1 MPWSKDKTLPSL
13 KNKSDEIKVLFAEVA
28 NKVLSKTQDEEK
40 AIEAGLSSVSKKEG
54 KVRVK
59 KSINTPE
66 GPLHLQMILRL
77 KESKDQERL
86 SQALESPLETLSE
99 EDSTQGTVT
108 VEKALETLVDDPILS
123 LDWDK
128 YNRLVL
134 RFKSGKEIK
143 SKPIPLKGNTSSVT
157 IVGNGPGGSG
167 STEGFIKESFET
179 VSKNLDSSNALYQYT
194 DGNLSSITYANGVIK
209 TFEYLQDSL
218 VSVSLSGNTPQEITL
233 VKTFTYIDDNLAFT
247 NYSQD

>member
-28 NKVLSKTQDEEK
+28 NKVLSETQDEEK

-59 KSINTPE
+59 KSSNTPE
-66 GPLHLQMILRL
+66 IPLHLQMILRL

-86 SQALESPLETLSE
+86 QEALESPLETLSE

-108 VEKALETLVDDPILS
+108 VEKALEAVVDDPIVS

-143 SKPIPLKGNTSSVT
+143 SKPIPLKGTSSVT
-157 IVGNGPGGSG
+157 IVGQGSGGSG
-167 STEGFIKESFET
+167 SSEGFIKESFET

-209 TFEYLQDSL
+209 TFEYSQDSL

>member
-28 NKVLSKTQDEEK
+28 NKVLSETQDEEK

-59 KSINTPE
+59 KSTNTPE
-66 GPLHLQMILRL
+66 IPLHLQMILRL

-99 EDSTQGTVT
+99 EDSTQGSLT
-108 VEKALETLVDDPILS
+108 VEKALEGVVDDPIVS

-157 IVGNGPGGSG
+157 IVGNGSGGS
-167 STEGFIKESFET
+167 SEGFIKESFET

-209 TFEYLQDSL
+209 TFEYSQDSL

>member
-28 NKVLSKTQDEEK
+28 NKVLSETQDEEK

-59 KSINTPE
+59 KSSNTPE
-66 GPLHLQMILRL
+66 IPLHLQMILKL

-86 SQALESPLETLSE
+86 QEALESPLETLSE
-99 EDSTQGTVT
+99 EDSTQGTMT
-108 VEKALETLVDDPILS
+108 VEKALEGSIDDPIVS

-134 RFKSGKEIK
+134 KFKSGKEIK

-157 IVGNGPGGSG
+157 IVGSGSGGSG
-167 STEGFIKESFET
+167 EGFIKESFET

-194 DGNLSSITYANGVIK
+194 DGNLSSITYSNGVIK
-209 TFEYLQDSL
+209 TFEYSQDSL